1 MKTAPFALAI
11 ALLASV
17 TCAKAHDIW
26 ITIERTGGECRAVV
40 NYGHPHDRPPALA
53 DKIVEFA
60 AFTGQ
65 ERLPLTEGLTHVQS
79 SKAIVVVSRGFN
91 DQGHSLVAVNY
102 ENGFWVKTPSG
113 HYRNATRRSVPDAL
127 DSIWSVKFAKA
138 VTGPGAPWGTVM
150 GTELEIVPLGD
161 PAAAK
166 SGDSLA
172 VRVLFEGSPLA
183 GIAVERADGL
193 TPIKEEDIPRFTT
206 DKDGA
211 ATIPI
216 AGAGPQVLAVDY
228 KVV

>member
-1 MKTAPFALAI
+1 
-11 ALLASV
+11 
-17 TCAKAHDIW
+17 
-26 ITIERTGGECRAVV
+26 VV

-228 KVV
+228 KVVPSKTPALAEADLYNATLSFVINEEK